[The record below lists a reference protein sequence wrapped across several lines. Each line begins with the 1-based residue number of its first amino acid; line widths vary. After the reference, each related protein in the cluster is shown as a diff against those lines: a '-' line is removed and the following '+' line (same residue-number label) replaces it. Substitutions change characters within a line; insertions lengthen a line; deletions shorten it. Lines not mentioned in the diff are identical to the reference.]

1 MWNIRKLIKKGIY
14 DYALVPEHPKAT
26 ANGYVL
32 YHRVVMENSIK
43 VEKAQEELGEIRN
56 IGSKEVGESPEE
68 KAQKEQER
76 KDKIEAE
83 AKKKAK
89 LAIFK
94 AFQTQLSQIKDEI
107 GKGKTLDDVINEIN
121 EKKST
126 VSRSTRDFCLNFEK
140 DAILG
145 YIKEFDVFRAE
156 LKKLKYK

>member
-1 MWNIRKLIKKGIY
+1 
-14 DYALVPEHPKAT
+14 
-26 ANGYVL
+26 
-32 YHRVVMENSIK
+32 MENSIK
-43 VEKAQEELGEIRN
+43 VEKVQEELGEIRN

-89 LAIFK
+89 LANFK
-94 AFQTQLSQIKDEI
+94 AFQTQLSQIKEEI
-107 GKGKTLDDVINEIN
+107 SKGKTLDDVINEIN

>member
-1 MWNIRKLIKKGIY
+1 
-14 DYALVPEHPKAT
+14 
-26 ANGYVL
+26 
-32 YHRVVMENSIK
+32 MEKSIK
-43 VEKAQEELGEIRN
+43 VEKVQEEVQKAVGEIRN

-89 LAIFK
+89 LAVFK
-94 AFQTQLSQIKDEI
+94 AFQTQLSQIRDELA
-107 GKGKTLDDVINEIN
+107 KGKTLDDVINEIN

-145 YIKEFDVFRAE
+145 YIKEFDALRAE
-156 LKKLKYK
+156 LKKLRYQ

>member
-1 MWNIRKLIKKGIY
+1 
-14 DYALVPEHPKAT
+14 
-26 ANGYVL
+26 
-32 YHRVVMENSIK
+32 MEKRIK
-43 VEKAQEELGEIRN
+43 VEKVQEEVQKAVGEIRT

-89 LAIFK
+89 LAVFK
-94 AFQTQLSQIKDEI
+94 AFQTQLSQIRDELA
-107 GKGKTLDDVINEIN
+107 KGKTLDDVINEIN

-145 YIKEFDVFRAE
+145 YIKEFDTLRAE
-156 LKKLKYK
+156 LKKLRYK

>member
-1 MWNIRKLIKKGIY
+1 
-14 DYALVPEHPKAT
+14 
-26 ANGYVL
+26 
-32 YHRVVMENSIK
+32 MEKSIK
-43 VEKAQEELGEIRN
+43 VEKVQEEVQEAVGEIRT

-89 LAIFK
+89 LAVFK
-94 AFQTQLSQIKDEI
+94 AFQTQLSQIRDELA
-107 GKGKTLDDVINEIN
+107 KGKTLDDVINEIN

-145 YIKEFDVFRAE
+145 YIKEFDALRAE
-156 LKKLKYK
+156 LKKLRYQ

>member
-1 MWNIRKLIKKGIY
+1 
-14 DYALVPEHPKAT
+14 
-26 ANGYVL
+26 
-32 YHRVVMENSIK
+32 MEKSIK
-43 VEKAQEELGEIRN
+43 VEKVQEEVQEAVGEIRT

-89 LAIFK
+89 LAVFK
-94 AFQTQLSQIKDEI
+94 AFQTQLSQIRDELA
-107 GKGKTLDDVINEIN
+107 KGKTLDDVINEIN

-145 YIKEFDVFRAE
+145 YIKEFDVLKSE
-156 LKKLKYK
+156 LKKLRYK

>member
-1 MWNIRKLIKKGIY
+1 
-14 DYALVPEHPKAT
+14 
-26 ANGYVL
+26 
-32 YHRVVMENSIK
+32 MEKSIK
-43 VEKAQEELGEIRN
+43 VEKVQEEVQEAVGEIRT

-89 LAIFK
+89 LAVFK
-94 AFQTQLSQIKDEI
+94 AFQTQLSQIRDELA
-107 GKGKTLDDVINEIN
+107 KGKTLDDVINEIN

-145 YIKEFDVFRAE
+145 YIKEFDVLRAE
-156 LKKLKYK
+156 LKKLRYR

>member
-1 MWNIRKLIKKGIY
+1 M
-14 DYALVPEHPKAT
+14 
-26 ANGYVL
+26 
-32 YHRVVMENSIK
+32 S
-43 VEKAQEELGEIRN
+43 RN

-89 LAIFK
+89 LAVFK
-94 AFQTQLSQIKDEI
+94 AFQTQLSQIRDELA
-107 GKGKTLDDVINEIN
+107 KGKTLDDVINEIN

-145 YIKEFDVFRAE
+145 YIKEFDALRAE
-156 LKKLKYK
+156 LKKLRYQ

>member
-1 MWNIRKLIKKGIY
+1 
-14 DYALVPEHPKAT
+14 
-26 ANGYVL
+26 
-32 YHRVVMENSIK
+32 MEKSIK
-43 VEKAQEELGEIRN
+43 VEKVQEEVQKAVGEIRT

-89 LAIFK
+89 LAVFK
-94 AFQTQLSQIKDEI
+94 AFQTQLSQIRDELA
-107 GKGKTLDDVINEIN
+107 KGKTLDDVINEIN

-145 YIKEFDVFRAE
+145 YIKEFDALRAE
-156 LKKLKYK
+156 LKKLRYQ

>member
-1 MWNIRKLIKKGIY
+1 
-14 DYALVPEHPKAT
+14 
-26 ANGYVL
+26 
-32 YHRVVMENSIK
+32 MEKSIK
-43 VEKAQEELGEIRN
+43 VEKVQEEVQEAVGEIRN

-89 LAIFK
+89 LAVFK
-94 AFQTQLSQIKDEI
+94 AFQTQLSQIKDELA
-107 GKGKTLDDVINEIN
+107 KGKTLDDVINEIN

-145 YIKEFDVFRAE
+145 YIKEFDALRAE
-156 LKKLKYK
+156 LKKLRYK

>member
-1 MWNIRKLIKKGIY
+1 
-14 DYALVPEHPKAT
+14 
-26 ANGYVL
+26 
-32 YHRVVMENSIK
+32 MEKSIK
-43 VEKAQEELGEIRN
+43 VEKVQEEVQEAVGEIRN

-89 LAIFK
+89 LAVFK
-94 AFQTQLSQIKDEI
+94 AFQTQLSQIRDELA
-107 GKGKTLDDVINEIN
+107 KGKTLDDVINEIN

-145 YIKEFDVFRAE
+145 YIKEFDALRAE
-156 LKKLKYK
+156 LKKLRYQ

>member
-1 MWNIRKLIKKGIY
+1 
-14 DYALVPEHPKAT
+14 
-26 ANGYVL
+26 
-32 YHRVVMENSIK
+32 MENSIK

-126 VSRSTRDFCLNFEK
+126 VSRSTRDF
-140 DAILG
+140 
-145 YIKEFDVFRAE
+145 V
-156 LKKLKYK
+156 

>member
-1 MWNIRKLIKKGIY
+1 
-14 DYALVPEHPKAT
+14 
-26 ANGYVL
+26 
-32 YHRVVMENSIK
+32 MEKSIK
-43 VEKAQEELGEIRN
+43 VEKVQEEVQKAVGEVRT

-89 LAIFK
+89 LAVFK
-94 AFQTQLSQIKDEI
+94 AFQTQLSQIRDELA
-107 GKGKTLDDVINEIN
+107 KGKTLDDVINEIN

-145 YIKEFDVFRAE
+145 YIKEFDALRAE
-156 LKKLKYK
+156 LKKLRYR

>member
-1 MWNIRKLIKKGIY
+1 
-14 DYALVPEHPKAT
+14 
-26 ANGYVL
+26 
-32 YHRVVMENSIK
+32 MEKSIK
-43 VEKAQEELGEIRN
+43 VEKVQEEVQEAVGEIRT

-89 LAIFK
+89 LAVFK
-94 AFQTQLSQIKDEI
+94 AFQTQLSQIRDELA
-107 GKGKTLDDVINEIN
+107 KGKTLDDVINEIN

-140 DAILG
+140 DVILG
-145 YIKEFDVFRAE
+145 YIKEFDELRAE
-156 LKKLKYK
+156 LKKLRYR

>member
-1 MWNIRKLIKKGIY
+1 
-14 DYALVPEHPKAT
+14 
-26 ANGYVL
+26 
-32 YHRVVMENSIK
+32 MEKSIK
-43 VEKAQEELGEIRN
+43 VEKVQEEVQKAVGEIRT

-89 LAIFK
+89 LAVFK
-94 AFQTQLSQIKDEI
+94 AFQTQLSQIRDELA
-107 GKGKTLDDVINEIN
+107 KGKTLDDIINEIN

-145 YIKEFDVFRAE
+145 YIKEFDALKAE
-156 LKKLKYK
+156 LKKLRYQ

>member
-1 MWNIRKLIKKGIY
+1 
-14 DYALVPEHPKAT
+14 
-26 ANGYVL
+26 
-32 YHRVVMENSIK
+32 MEKRIK
-43 VEKAQEELGEIRN
+43 VEKVQEEVQKAVGEIRT

-89 LAIFK
+89 LAVFK
-94 AFQTQLSQIKDEI
+94 AFQTQLSQIRDELA
-107 GKGKTLDDVINEIN
+107 KGKTLDDVINEIN

-145 YIKEFDVFRAE
+145 YIKEFDVLRAE
-156 LKKLKYK
+156 LKKLRYK

>member
-1 MWNIRKLIKKGIY
+1 
-14 DYALVPEHPKAT
+14 
-26 ANGYVL
+26 
-32 YHRVVMENSIK
+32 MEKSIK
-43 VEKAQEELGEIRN
+43 VEKVQEEVQEAVGEIRN

-89 LAIFK
+89 LAVFK
-94 AFQTQLSQIKDEI
+94 AFQTQLSQIRNELA
-107 GKGKTLDDVINEIN
+107 KGKTLDDVINEIN
-121 EKKST
+121 EKKSN

-145 YIKEFDVFRAE
+145 YIKEFDALRAE
-156 LKKLKYK
+156 LKKLRYK

>member
-1 MWNIRKLIKKGIY
+1 
-14 DYALVPEHPKAT
+14 
-26 ANGYVL
+26 
-32 YHRVVMENSIK
+32 MEKSIK
-43 VEKAQEELGEIRN
+43 VEKVQEEVQEAVGEIRN

-89 LAIFK
+89 LAVFK
-94 AFQTQLSQIKDEI
+94 AFQTQLSQIRDELA
-107 GKGKTLDDVINEIN
+107 KGKTFDDVINEIN

-126 VSRSTRDFCLNFEK
+126 VSRSTRDFCFNFEK

-145 YIKEFDVFRAE
+145 YIKEFDALRAE
-156 LKKLKYK
+156 LKKLRYQ

>member
-1 MWNIRKLIKKGIY
+1 
-14 DYALVPEHPKAT
+14 
-26 ANGYVL
+26 
-32 YHRVVMENSIK
+32 MEKSIK
-43 VEKAQEELGEIRN
+43 VEKVQEEVQKAVGEIRT

-89 LAIFK
+89 LAVFK
-94 AFQTQLSQIKDEI
+94 AFQTQLSQIRDELA
-107 GKGKTLDDVINEIN
+107 KGKTLDDVINEIN

-145 YIKEFDVFRAE
+145 YIKEFDALRAE
-156 LKKLKYK
+156 LKKLRYK

>member
-1 MWNIRKLIKKGIY
+1 
-14 DYALVPEHPKAT
+14 
-26 ANGYVL
+26 
-32 YHRVVMENSIK
+32 MEKSIK
-43 VEKAQEELGEIRN
+43 VEKVQEEVQEAVGEIRT

-89 LAIFK
+89 LAVFK
-94 AFQTQLSQIKDEI
+94 AFQTQLSQIRDELAR
-107 GKGKTLDDVINEIN
+107 GKTLDDVINEIN

-145 YIKEFDVFRAE
+145 YIKEFDALRAE
-156 LKKLKYK
+156 LKKLRYQ

>member
-1 MWNIRKLIKKGIY
+1 
-14 DYALVPEHPKAT
+14 
-26 ANGYVL
+26 
-32 YHRVVMENSIK
+32 MENSIK
-43 VEKAQEELGEIRN
+43 VEKVQEELGEIRN

-145 YIKEFDVFRAE
+145 YIKDFDVFRAE

>member
-1 MWNIRKLIKKGIY
+1 
-14 DYALVPEHPKAT
+14 
-26 ANGYVL
+26 
-32 YHRVVMENSIK
+32 MEKSIK
-43 VEKAQEELGEIRN
+43 VEKVQEEVQESVGEIRT

-89 LAIFK
+89 LAVFK
-94 AFQTQLSQIKDEI
+94 AFQTQLSQIRDELA
-107 GKGKTLDDVINEIN
+107 KGKTLDDVINEIN

-145 YIKEFDVFRAE
+145 YIKEFDVLRAE
-156 LKKLKYK
+156 LKKLRYR

>member
-1 MWNIRKLIKKGIY
+1 
-14 DYALVPEHPKAT
+14 
-26 ANGYVL
+26 
-32 YHRVVMENSIK
+32 MEKSIK
-43 VEKAQEELGEIRN
+43 VEKVQEEVQESVGEVRT

-89 LAIFK
+89 LAVFK
-94 AFQTQLSQIKDEI
+94 AFQTQLSQIRDELA
-107 GKGKTLDDVINEIN
+107 KGKTLDDVINEIN
-121 EKKST
+121 DKKST

-145 YIKEFDVFRAE
+145 YIKEFDALRAE
-156 LKKLKYK
+156 LKKLRYQ

>member
-1 MWNIRKLIKKGIY
+1 
-14 DYALVPEHPKAT
+14 
-26 ANGYVL
+26 
-32 YHRVVMENSIK
+32 MEKSIK
-43 VEKAQEELGEIRN
+43 VEKVQEEVQEAVGEIRN

-89 LAIFK
+89 LAVFK
-94 AFQTQLSQIKDEI
+94 AFQTQLSQIRDELA
-107 GKGKTLDDVINEIN
+107 KGKTLDDVINEIN

-145 YIKEFDVFRAE
+145 YIKEFDALRAE
-156 LKKLKYK
+156 LKKLRYK

>member
-1 MWNIRKLIKKGIY
+1 
-14 DYALVPEHPKAT
+14 
-26 ANGYVL
+26 
-32 YHRVVMENSIK
+32 MEKSIK
-43 VEKAQEELGEIRN
+43 VEKVQEEVQEAVGEIRT
-56 IGSKEVGESPEE
+56 IGSKEVGETPEE

-89 LAIFK
+89 LAVFK
-94 AFQTQLSQIKDEI
+94 AFQTQLSQIRDELA
-107 GKGKTLDDVINEIN
+107 KGKTLDDVINEIN

-145 YIKEFDVFRAE
+145 YIKEFDTLRAE
-156 LKKLKYK
+156 LKKLRYR

>member
-1 MWNIRKLIKKGIY
+1 
-14 DYALVPEHPKAT
+14 
-26 ANGYVL
+26 
-32 YHRVVMENSIK
+32 MEKSIK
-43 VEKAQEELGEIRN
+43 VEKVQEEVQEAVGEIRT

-76 KDKIEAE
+76 KDKLEAE

-89 LAIFK
+89 LAVFK
-94 AFQTQLSQIKDEI
+94 AFQTQLSQIREELA
-107 GKGKTLDDVINEIN
+107 KGKTLDDVINEIN

-145 YIKEFDVFRAE
+145 YIKEFDVLRAE
-156 LKKLKYK
+156 LKKLIYR

>member
-1 MWNIRKLIKKGIY
+1 
-14 DYALVPEHPKAT
+14 
-26 ANGYVL
+26 
-32 YHRVVMENSIK
+32 MEKSIK
-43 VEKAQEELGEIRN
+43 VEKVQEEVQEAIGEIRN

-89 LAIFK
+89 LAVFK
-94 AFQTQLSQIKDEI
+94 AFQTQLSQIRDELA
-107 GKGKTLDDVINEIN
+107 KGKTLDDVIKEIN

-145 YIKEFDVFRAE
+145 YIKEFDVLRAE
-156 LKKLKYK
+156 LKKIRYR

>member
-1 MWNIRKLIKKGIY
+1 
-14 DYALVPEHPKAT
+14 
-26 ANGYVL
+26 
-32 YHRVVMENSIK
+32 MEKSIK
-43 VEKAQEELGEIRN
+43 VEKVQEEVQEAVGEIRN

-89 LAIFK
+89 LAVFK
-94 AFQTQLSQIKDEI
+94 AFQTQLSQIRNELA
-107 GKGKTLDDVINEIN
+107 KGKTLDDVINEIN

-145 YIKEFDVFRAE
+145 YIKEFDALRAE
-156 LKKLKYK
+156 LKKLRYQ

>member
-1 MWNIRKLIKKGIY
+1 
-14 DYALVPEHPKAT
+14 
-26 ANGYVL
+26 
-32 YHRVVMENSIK
+32 MENSIK
-43 VEKAQEELGEIRN
+43 VEKVQDELGEIRN

-94 AFQTQLSQIKDEI
+94 TFQTQLSQIKDEI

>member
-1 MWNIRKLIKKGIY
+1 
-14 DYALVPEHPKAT
+14 
-26 ANGYVL
+26 
-32 YHRVVMENSIK
+32 MEKSIK
-43 VEKAQEELGEIRN
+43 VEKVQEEVQEAIGEIRN

-89 LAIFK
+89 LAVFK
-94 AFQTQLSQIKDEI
+94 AFQTQLSQIRDELA
-107 GKGKTLDDVINEIN
+107 KGKTLDDVINEIN

-145 YIKEFDVFRAE
+145 YIKEFDVLRAE
-156 LKKLKYK
+156 LKKIRYR

>member
-1 MWNIRKLIKKGIY
+1 
-14 DYALVPEHPKAT
+14 
-26 ANGYVL
+26 
-32 YHRVVMENSIK
+32 MEKSIK
-43 VEKAQEELGEIRN
+43 VEKVQEEVQEAVGEIRT

-89 LAIFK
+89 LAVFK
-94 AFQTQLSQIKDEI
+94 AFQTQLSQIRDELA
-107 GKGKTLDDVINEIN
+107 KGKTLDDVINEIN

-145 YIKEFDVFRAE
+145 YIKEFDTLRAE
-156 LKKLKYK
+156 LKKLRYK